1 MFTTTNRNRK
11 IRALVLTALMVTSL
25 FAGTVALTGLAASQE
40 LPSVSEAPAGTVFSQ
55 VQRGGPDADFE
66 RIGLVKRGN
75 SGNLLY
81 NPSTDSTVLEEGD
94 VLVARGGEQRFLVN
108 AQAAQTYRGSSG
120 FVGPGATVFQGE
132 QDTRFVGFTSE
143 TLIGVENGGAEGE
156 TLDLNQTVPRDQDTG
171 VYSDDGSRDGNSLT
185 IQEPRVS
192 RFDILNQN
200 GERIDAGGAVEE
212 DEFVIIRA
220 DVNFLG
226 AERAEIKLIDPA
238 SGSSVTDGLLTLDE
252 AREEFGDRPVFDEI
266 EADAGKERSDRS
278 FGKAGDNDGL
288 DRSLFNPNLG
298 TRDTIVLVQ
307 DLSEVEK
314 AGDYEYEVISE
325 DDEPYGDLDVRQTIE
340 FRLVSADE
348 PVINFAAENRT
359 LVQGDFATYEIDRST
374 AGNTHVVSIAAE
386 DLRTRPSGD
395 VEVDDVT
402 RVFREYNDGGFT
414 SGVLVNVD
422 GELVAVL
429 DDGRVFND
437 GEDATDEFP
446 DLANGTVPGRD
457 IQEIFTLV
465 EVDSD
470 GLGINQLDTGLLDDT
485 SIDINLYDGFGSTE
499 AAVADYEQTDGG
511 DEIDEVTFRV
521 SEGEEGLEIL
531 QPGAAYVAGD
541 DVDVEGTADPA
552 IDAVAVYARDDEDW
566 ELIGSLDR
574 VSVDADGTWDEN
586 DVTLSEESRI
596 LRVPG
601 TYRIGVIDVEDAD
614 LDGDGEA
621 DSTLSTSDFSSGT
634 SNQRGIRVTDQ
645 ALDGQMVT
653 YNGQVAVEDGTINV
667 SGVAPGA
674 EQVVVVFVGDRG
686 SVVVNRD
693 TVDDDDV
700 FDNEDTVLSDADGL
714 LEEGNVRGF
723 IISPARDN
731 VFGGETQRSVTE
743 FTTFLNDLE
752 ERGLTQDQAIE
763 LIREASVEDE
773 GSDDLLVETE
783 FEFTDADTVI
793 RNVYAEGAGDN
804 VSGVQPVALG
814 ETMQIE
820 GVTNLRPDDNT
831 IVLEMIRGP
840 TAESFDVGVADD
852 WGTDGTWSTSIA
864 VPSDAEAGTYTLR
877 ADDGETIT
885 TVMVEV
891 VEQREEPT
899 ETETPGEETATP
911 TETETAQPTT
921 EEPTPT
927 PEPTPEPT
935 TTETESPGFGVL
947 AAALAMLAAAALLA
961 MRRRT
966 N

>member
-1 MFTTTNRNRK
+1 
-11 IRALVLTALMVTSL
+11 MVTSV
-25 FAGTVALTGLAASQE
+25 FAGTVAFAGAAASQE
-40 LPSVSEAPAGTVFSQ
+40 LPTVSEAPPGTVFNQ
-55 VQRGGPDADFE
+55 VLRGGPDGTAADV
-66 RIGLVKRGN
+66 GLIKRGT
-75 SGNLLY
+75 SGNQLY
-81 NPSTDSTVLEEGD
+81 NPSSDSLTLNEGD
-94 VLVARGGEQRFLVN
+94 VVVARDGTQYLVPAQQRL
-108 AQAAQTYRGSSG
+108 TGSTGSI
-120 FVGPGATVFQGE
+120 GPGATIFQGE
-132 QDTRFVGFTSE
+132 QDTRFVGFTAE
-143 TLIGVENGGAEGE
+143 TLIGVDSGGAEGE
-156 TLDLNQTVPRDQDTG
+156 TLDLNQTIPADQDTG
-171 VYSDDGSRDGNSLT
+171 VYSDDGTREGNT
-185 IQEPRVS
+185 VIVQEPRITRVE
-192 RFDILNQN
+192 ILNQN
-200 GERIDAGGAVEE
+200 GQRIDDGGSVEE
-212 DEFVIIRA
+212 DEFVIVRF
-220 DVNFLG
+220 DVNFVG
-226 AERAEIKLIDPA
+226 AERAEVFLIDPE
-238 SGSSVTDGLLTLDE
+238 SGSVITDGLLSRDE
-252 AREEFGDRPVFDEI
+252 AI
-266 EADAGKERSDRS
+266 EQFPDSANVIQNLVPEGKNVDAPGV
-278 FGKAGDNDGL
+278 G
-288 DRSLFNPNLG
+288 DRSLLNDANNPS
-298 TRDTIVLVQ
+298 DTFYLIQ
-307 DLSEVEK
+307 DLQEVEK
-314 AGDYEYEVISE
+314 AGDYEYLVLAE
-325 DDEPYGDLDVRQTIE
+325 DDEPFGDLYVNGVSQSIA
-340 FRLVSADE
+340 FSIASADE
-348 PVINFAAENRT
+348 PRLSFAGDNET
-359 LVQGDFATYEIDRST
+359 LVQGDFATYQIDRST

-386 DLRTRPSGD
+386 DLRTRPTSD
-395 VEVDDVT
+395 VAVDDVSRT
-402 RVFREYNDGGFT
+402 FREYNDGGFT
-414 SGVLVNVD
+414 SGVLVRVD

-437 GEDATDEFP
+437 GEDVTDEFP
-446 DLANGTVPGRD
+446 DLADGEVPGRD

-465 EVDSD
+465 EIDSD

-485 SIDINLYDGFGSTE
+485 SIDINLYDGFGSVE
-499 AAVADYEQTDGG
+499 DAVADYESNDAR
-511 DEIDEVTFRV
+511 DEVDEVTFRV

-601 TYRIGVIDVEDAD
+601 TYRIGVVDIEDAD

-634 SNQRGIRVTDQ
+634 SVQRGIRVTDQ

-674 EQVVVVFVGDRG
+674 EEVVVVFVGDRG

-693 TVDDDDV
+693 TVDDEDV

-714 LEEGNVRGF
+714 IEEGNVRGF

-731 VFGGETQRSVTE
+731 VFGGETQRSVAE

-752 ERGLTQDQAIE
+752 ERGLTQDQALE
-763 LIREASVEDE
+763 LIREASVDDE
-773 GSDDLLVETE
+773 GSDDLLVETD

-804 VSGVQPVALG
+804 ASGVQPVALG

-840 TAESFDVGVADD
+840 SAESFDVGVADD
-852 WGTDGTWSTSIA
+852 WGTDGMWSTSIA

-885 TVMVEV
+885 TEMIEI

-899 ETETPGEETATP
+899 ETPGEETPGEETP

-935 TTETESPGFGVL
+935 TTETESPGFGLL
-947 AAALAMLAAAALLA
+947 AAAVAMLAAAALLA

>member
-1 MFTTTNRNRK
+1 M
-11 IRALVLTALMVTSL
+11 VLSVLMVTSV
-25 FAGTVALTGLAASQE
+25 FAGTVAFAGTAASQE
-40 LPSVSEAPAGTVFSQ
+40 LPTVSEAPPGTVFNQ
-55 VQRGGPDADFE
+55 VLRGGPDGTAVDVG
-66 RIGLVKRGN
+66 IIKRGA
-75 SGNLLY
+75 SGNQLY
-81 NPSTDSTVLEEGD
+81 NPSSDSLTLNEGD
-94 VLVARGGEQRFLVN
+94 VVVARDGTQYLVPAQQRL
-108 AQAAQTYRGSSG
+108 TGSTGSI
-120 FVGPGATVFQGE
+120 GPGATIFQGE

-143 TLIGVENGGAEGE
+143 TLIGVDSGGAEGE
-156 TLDLNQTVPRDQDTG
+156 TLDLNQTVPSDQDTG
-171 VYSDDGSRDGNSLT
+171 VYSDDGTRDGNT
-185 IQEPRVS
+185 VIVQEPRITRVE
-192 RFDILNQN
+192 ILNQN
-200 GERIDAGGAVEE
+200 GQRIDEGGSVEE
-212 DEFVIIRA
+212 DEFVIVRF
-220 DVNFLG
+220 DVNFVG
-226 AERAEIKLIDPA
+226 AERAEVFLIDPE
-238 SGSSVTDGLLTLDE
+238 SGSVITDGLLSRDE
-252 AREEFGDRPVFDEI
+252 AI
-266 EADAGKERSDRS
+266 EQFPDSANVIQNLVPEGKNVDAPGV
-278 FGKAGDNDGL
+278 G
-288 DRSLFNPNLG
+288 DRSLLNDANNPS
-298 TRDTIVLVQ
+298 DTFYLIQ
-307 DLSEVEK
+307 DLQEVEK
-314 AGDYEYEVISE
+314 AGDYEYLVLAE
-325 DDEPYGDLDVRQTIE
+325 DDEPFGDLYVNGVSQSIA
-340 FRLVSADE
+340 FSIASADE
-348 PVINFAAENRT
+348 PRLSFAGDNET
-359 LVQGDFATYEIDRST
+359 LVQGDFATYQIDRST

-386 DLRTRPSGD
+386 DLRTRPTSD
-395 VEVDDVT
+395 VAVDDVSRT
-402 RVFREYNDGGFT
+402 FREYNDGGFT
-414 SGVLVNVD
+414 SGVLVRVD

-437 GEDATDEFP
+437 GEDVTDEFP
-446 DLANGTVPGRD
+446 DLADGEVPGRD

-465 EVDSD
+465 EIDSD

-499 AAVADYEQTDGG
+499 DAVADYEQTDGG

-601 TYRIGVIDVEDAD
+601 TYRIGVIDIEDAD

-621 DSTLSTSDFSSGT
+621 DATLSTSDFSSGT
-634 SNQRGIRVTDQ
+634 SVQRGIRVTDQ

-693 TVDDDDV
+693 TVDDEDV

-885 TVMVEV
+885 TETIEI
-891 VEQREEPT
+891 VEQREE
-899 ETETPGEETATP
+899 ETETPGEETPDET
-911 TETETAQPTT
+911 TETVTETAQPTT

-935 TTETESPGFGVL
+935 TTETESPGFGLLVAVVAVL
-947 AAALAMLAAAALLA
+947 AAALLAV
-961 MRRRT
+961 RRRR
-966 N
+966 